1 MKAQQVARKAS
12 NLVGDIYERREEN
25 QGERKKTTDSR
36 VSKLKG
42 AGGV

>member
-1 MKAQQVARKAS
+1 MKSQAGCRKAS
-12 NLVGDIYERREEN
+12 NLLGDIYERREEN